1 MSQICVTNL
10 TFGYDGGLEDV
21 FQDVSF
27 QLDTDW
33 KLGLTGRNGRGKT
46 TLLRLLMEQNRRP
59 EERKLEYR
67 GKIQASVRFEYFPFQ
82 LSDRNQLTED
92 VIREICPDGE
102 LWQMRRELSR
112 LEVDEDVFYRPFDTL
127 SFGEQTKVMLA
138 ALFLGQKY
146 FLLIDEPTNHL
157 DLQAR
162 EAVGNYLNT
171 KKGFILVSH
180 DRDFLDRCTDH
191 TMSIN
196 RNEIQICQ
204 GSFSVWYENKQ
215 RQDAWE
221 LGENERLRKDIRKLE
236 TAARQARGWADK
248 SEASKIGRPPD
259 ETAKGLRPYI
269 GEKTRKMQR
278 RRKNLERR
286 QERAIEEKSGLLKNI
301 EQAEELKLI
310 PLSYHRERL
319 AVLDHVSVYYGERM
333 ICEDISMELRRGERI
348 ALEGRN
354 GCGKT
359 TLLKLLLACH
369 SGPEKEE
376 TGNKT
381 EMGGKG
387 LWWEGTVEIGRGMK
401 ISCVSQD
408 TTHLRGTV
416 ADYAEEQDVDLTL
429 MLSILRKLDFSRQLF
444 GQEMS
449 SFSEG
454 QKKKVLIA
462 ASLSQ
467 QAHLYLWDE
476 PLNYIDI
483 FSRMQI
489 EEMLLSFAPAMVVV
503 EHDRKFLD
511 RVATEIIHV
520 GSRYTV
526 S

>member
-1 MSQICVTNL
+1 MSQIRVTHL
-10 TFGYDGGLEDV
+10 TFGYEGGYEDV

-46 TLLRLLMEQNRRP
+46 TLLKLLLEQNRCP
-59 EERKLEYR
+59 QERLLEYQ
-67 GKIQASVRFEYFPFQ
+67 GKIEASVRFEYFPYQ
-82 LSDRNQLTED
+82 LSDKSQLTED
-92 VIREICPDGE
+92 VIREISPEGE

-157 DLQAR
+157 DLRAR

-196 RNEIQICQ
+196 RNEIQIQQ
-204 GSFSVWYENKQ
+204 GGFSVWYENKQ

-221 LGENERLRKDIRKLE
+221 LGENERLKKDIRKLE
-236 TAARQARGWADK
+236 AAARQARSWADK
-248 SEASKIGRPPD
+248 SEASKIGRAPG
-259 ETAKGLRPYI
+259 ETAIGLRPYI

-286 QERAIEEKSGLLKNI
+286 QERAIEEKSSLLKNI

-310 PLSYHRERL
+310 PLPYHKECL
-319 AVLDHVSVYYGERM
+319 AVLDHVSVYYGERLVCQDVSLQ
-333 ICEDISMELRRGERI
+333 IRRGERI

-359 TLLKLLLACH
+359 TLLKLLLLCAGQNGAH
-369 SGPEKEE
+369 ISGMEA
-376 TGNKT
+376 GIDA
-381 EMGGKG
+381 
-387 LWWEGTVEIGRGMK
+387 LRWEGSIELGRGLE
-401 ISCVSQD
+401 ISFVSQD
-408 TTHLRGTV
+408 TSGLSGTV
-416 ADYAEEQDVDLTL
+416 TEYAAAQELDVTL
-429 MLSILRKLDFSRQLF
+429 LLSILRKLDFSRQLF
-444 GQEMS
+444 SQDMA

-462 ASLSQ
+462 ASLSR
-467 QAHLYLWDE
+467 QAHLYVWDE

-489 EEMLLSFAPAMVVV
+489 EEMLLSFSPAMALV
-503 EHDRKFLD
+503 EHDRKFLE
-511 RVATEIIHV
+511 RIATERVKI
-520 GSRYTV
+520 GK
-526 S
+526 